1 MSVNQAPLSVRNNNP
16 GNLRFVGQEGAS
28 QGEGGFA
35 KFETP
40 EAGLAAMRNQ
50 IELDTQT
57 RGLNLTEFL
66 NKYAPPSENKT
77 SNYIDF
83 VVKRTGLDPAARVPV
98 ERIADLQKAMIE
110 MEGGPRALSAFNM
123 AVPPRT
129 TAQKVAAPGTR
140 TTVQAAKPAVQ
151 VAAAIN
157 PSELPSNYT
166 SALALS
172 YLSDTDPEGKIMG
185 RVNEMLEEMQGG
197 AAKPPGGATLQKFA
211 QSERVDPFKLMAQAQ
226 QEEEPKQRKAVP
238 RMPVKMA
245 TGGPVGEMS
254 GTQATEVDG
263 FANGG
268 LAARALAANRP
279 RLTETDYTK
288 LKGIQSEFEDYNKRV
303 EDYQKSIDAYNAKV
317 EAYNAAGGEGVEN
330 PGEFTTAEPT
340 APGTTVEQAE
350 AFKKEAEERAKRF
363 YAARSTALQSIVNPE
378 KYNLS
383 GMSFGFEKGGEVN
396 IDQQQAEF
404 NATQDMDEYRK
415 KSQEMLYN
423 LRTNLGPVT
432 GQFVP
437 GRQGVDVRAS
447 TQVAGVRPFV
457 DVNPNEMAVTRF
469 GASYGRMGPQGGY
482 DVTVEQPAA
491 VPTPAGPVNL
501 PPSLRGVYAQPL
513 GKDGTFAVEGMYSP
527 GPNPQYRVGARL
539 IKRFEY
545 GGMANANPADIA
557 EQMTVGTLPADQT
570 PAGQVFT
577 NIGRDVVRGAQ
588 YLPYD
593 LLGAPVDIATMA
605 MRPFGYNVEKP
616 VGGSEYL
623 IEKARQAG
631 IAQAPTG
638 SAAETATRIGMGFVN
653 PAAVARQIPKGI
665 AAIEKGAETLGT
677 GAVRAITGK
686 PDITPEQIYQAVGD
700 TRGIM
705 QLGAPAVVRPLGS
718 AIDTSSEVDKL
729 LRASSAELK
738 PLTGTE
744 SPRVTTNLPGEVD
757 KYSTIEKVVVPK
769 LENYLTRQFGTI
781 NDPLLEAT
789 VSGKFLPKSF
799 YRPNDVFS
807 FEKDG
812 IVRLTGIPLKGE
824 KTLTMEHINK
834 LRELGASGNQE
845 ARKILSKGYDISTYS
860 RGMYTQ
866 ASLLDELKTPE
877 GYSQTHKY
885 LNSIFSTK
893 PEYIDRLIKGYI
905 EKKGVPS
912 KDLSYSGI
920 STSYDQVPE
929 ESIFR
934 HIEASVLNQKT
945 QKAEKLIEEQAGKN
959 PVLSKFVVSQTIS
972 PNQQSIMDYVLN
984 PNMLEELR
992 RGKPVYTPTDVY
1004 GGSINYGDIADYV
1017 EKTPVEKWSKMSI
1030 PELVLASYVNPSNVT
1045 KPSTIARYADE
1056 GVPLL
1061 PFQKLMG
1068 TKDFMPVKSQV
1079 LGNGAEWREITTRDG
1094 LRIEGGLLKHCLKK
1108 DEFGYC
1114 NRLMNKESKYFTLRD
1129 ADGQPYATIEMSKPI
1144 GLEDQDVPFNVIKQ
1158 VKGMSNESV
1167 IPLYGEEV
1175 TEFLTA
1181 WEKQIGTKLRPAESS
1196 DYLPLKFKPQ
1206 EFGIK
1211 APPENMAQGGMVD
1224 KPLYDR
1230 AA

>member
-110 MEGGPRALSAFNM
+110 MEGGPRALSAFNI

-129 TAQKVAAPGTR
+129 TAQKVAAPATR

-238 RMPVKMA
+238 RMPVRMA
-245 TGGPVGEMS
+245 TGGPVGEMAA
-254 GTQATEVDG
+254 TQATEVDG

-268 LAARALAANRP
+268 LATRALAANRP
-279 RLTETDYTK
+279 KLTETDYTK

-303 EDYQKSIDAYNAKV
+303 EDYQKAIDAYNAKV

-396 IDQQQAEF
+396 MDQQQAEF

-457 DVNPNEMAVTRF
+457 DVSPNEMAVTRF

-482 DVTVEQPAA
+482 DITVEQPAA

-539 IKRFEY
+539 IKRFEN

-557 EQMTVGTLPADQT
+557 EQMTVGTLPEDQR
-570 PAGQVFT
+570 PAGEVFRG
-577 NIGRDVVRGAQ
+577 IGRDIVRGAQ

-616 VGGSEYL
+616 VGGGEYL

-653 PAAVARQIPKGI
+653 PMAGARQIGRGI
-665 AAIEKGAETLGT
+665 EAVRRGAETMELPGVTQTAPVGSLFPKQPVDTSILLPKENKPFIGEVERIVADLSGPVTKQQFIGMMRKQGRNYEIGRVENALEGLSDQEKISPQVLLEKLQASSPGRFTTEIIPPGT
-677 GAVRAITGK
+677 KYMYDGMDNPFPSNKPGAVNLLLDLPKDQQEVMNLQDKARNILNDLSPYSFLKNPYNARSGTFENLQELTGTTSQRIDSMLPVIKELGDMTGKNVKDIIDPLQRVAEVGDAVIELGKVRSIFAYPALTKTWDTFSKMKDENLPVELKGRFGTLNVNSLLAKIFEDGIAQYEKVINEVPMAGRSAIAEKEIKTLKDSLQKMRRNEVELEVVRPQVSAAEDKLSEYIDDTLKSLRNQLDRVSNRVQKLADEVPTAYYEGTHRAITSK
-686 PDITPEQIYQAVGD
+686 NPISFSRFVEFSPEQAAN
-700 TRGIM
+700 
-705 QLGAPAVVRPLGS
+705 L
-718 AIDTSSEVDKL
+718 
-729 LRASSAELK
+729 
-738 PLTGTE
+738 
-744 SPRVTTNLPGEVD
+744 NLPLPEDGRGA
-757 KYSTIEKVVVPK
+757 IMF
-769 LENYLTRQFGTI
+769 LELQSDRQK
-781 NDPLLEAT
+781 A
-789 VSGKFLPKSF
+789 
-799 YRPNDVFS
+799 
-807 FEKDG
+807 
-812 IVRLTGIPLKGE
+812 
-824 KTLTMEHINK
+824 
-834 LRELGASGNQE
+834 LR
-845 ARKILSKGYDISTYS
+845 LSKEVEEAFPN
-860 RGMYTQ
+860 MAKLPQVTQ
-866 ASLLDELKTPE
+866 QLMIKNAIYGAMKMDKGLILFPGSDSAQAQLYEKLGPNLK
-877 GYSQTHKY
+877 Q
-885 LNSIFSTK
+885 
-893 PEYIDRLIKGYI
+893 
-905 EKKGVPS
+905 VV
-912 KDLSYSGI
+912 KDLGPGF
-920 STSYDQVPE
+920 D
-929 ESIFR
+929 
-934 HIEASVLNQKT
+934 
-945 QKAEKLIEEQAGKN
+945 
-959 PVLSKFVVSQTIS
+959 
-972 PNQQSIMDYVLN
+972 
-984 PNMLEELR
+984 
-992 RGKPVYTPTDVY
+992 
-1004 GGSINYGDIADYV
+1004 
-1017 EKTPVEKWSKMSI
+1017 
-1030 PELVLASYVNPSNVT
+1030 
-1045 KPSTIARYADE
+1045 
-1056 GVPLL
+1056 
-1061 PFQKLMG
+1061 
-1068 TKDFMPVKSQV
+1068 
-1079 LGNGAEWREITTRDG
+1079 
-1094 LRIEGGLLKHCLKK
+1094 
-1108 DEFGYC
+1108 
-1114 NRLMNKESKYFTLRD
+1114 
-1129 ADGQPYATIEMSKPI
+1129 
-1144 GLEDQDVPFNVIKQ
+1144 IKQ
-1158 VKGMSNESV
+1158 VTFTNEKGQEATRLGVSIDKKAAERV
-1167 IPLYGEEV
+1167 
-1175 TEFLTA
+1175 LT
-1181 WEKQIGTKLRPAESS
+1181 Q
-1196 DYLPLKFKPQ
+1196 
-1206 EFGIK
+1206 GIRFAK
-1211 APPENMAQGGMVD
+1211 GGMVD